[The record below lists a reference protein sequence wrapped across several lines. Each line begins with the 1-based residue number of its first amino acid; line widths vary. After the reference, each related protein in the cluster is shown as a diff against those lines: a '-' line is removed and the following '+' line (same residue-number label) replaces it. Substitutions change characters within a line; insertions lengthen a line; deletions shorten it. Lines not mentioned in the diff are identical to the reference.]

1 MNANLTALRAFY
13 YDVLL
18 LTTAYLACA
27 VRFFLGQFPNMELLL
42 LLLSLYSLLNSLY
55 FPGWWNITLFL
66 TGCLCALNYMSKPDH
81 LISLYISILAIATDI
96 WPNIQIKRE
105 SANSSSPCRLQIRT
119 KDLMFQS
126 PQLQPHNQGISKWS
140 YYSTLTMPQWL
151 CLWPIMTRE
160 WISFYN
166 FLVSHLDP
174 KLIMWMIY
182 WLPPYQQDQNKNEV
196 VIVLLC

>member
-1 MNANLTALRAFY
+1 MVVESILPNQIKWSWYHSLQKTML
-13 YDVLL
+13 
-18 LTTAYLACA
+18 YLMKSKYAIFSNIKVMKIEHSA
-27 VRFFLGQFPNMELLL
+27 FLGHPVYNTVYWHLGNSYRYMTQ
-42 LLLSLYSLLNSLY
+42 YS
-55 FPGWWNITLFL
+55 
-66 TGCLCALNYMSKPDH
+66 D
-81 LISLYISILAIATDI
+81 
-96 WPNIQIKRE
+96 KRE
-105 SANSSSPCRLQIRT
+105 SANSSSPCRQQIRT

-174 KLIMWMIY
+174 QTDYVNDILASS
-182 WLPPYQQDQNKNEV
+182 LSTGSN
-196 VIVLLC
+196 